1 MAGSLLH
8 NGYRQIIAARERQAE
23 RHLTDTL
30 LDRNN
35 SIFLR
40 LDAPREQIR
49 RKERQHAFF

>member
-1 MAGSLLH
+1 MAGSLLQ
-8 NGYRQIIAARERQAE
+8 NGYRQIIANRECQAQ
-23 RHLTDTL
+23 RHLTGAL
-30 LDRNN
+30 RDRNN

>member
-1 MAGSLLH
+1 MAGSLLQ
-8 NGYRQIIAARERQAE
+8 NGYRQIIANRECQAQ
-23 RHLTDTL
+23 RHLTGAL